1 MGLEGGGPQGSV
13 QVSIVV
19 PAYNEHDSLAQ
30 LHAEIAQAVQST
42 GLSHEIVFIDDG
54 STDDSWKL
62 MRELA
67 RGSPH
72 VRALRLRRHLGK
84 AAGLAAG
91 FAAARGEVIVTL
103 DADLQDDPA
112 EIPNFLAKL
121 GEGYHLVC
129 GWKLRRLDPLGKRL
143 ASKIFNAVVSRVG
156 GLRLHD
162 HNCGFRCMVREVART
177 VPMHGE
183 LHRYLPT
190 LAHAYGFRATEIG
203 VHHRARQFGRSKY
216 GWERHLRGALDLMT
230 ALLLGRY
237 RERPLHLLGGLGV
250 GVGLIGILL
259 GAVLA
264 VLRIV
269 GVRVPGVFGLGLL
282 ALGFVLI
289 GTQLA
294 LGGVVAELLVARAP
308 RASDIVAEEV
318 GAGD

>member
-1 MGLEGGGPQGSV
+1 MSQAGGGEQAV

-30 LHAEIAQAVQST
+30 LHGEIAQALAPT
-42 GLSHEIVFIDDG
+42 GLSHEIILIDDG
-54 STDDSWKL
+54 SSDDSWQV
-62 MRELA
+62 MRDLA
-67 RGSPH
+67 RGDPH
-72 VRALRLRRHLGK
+72 TRALRLRRHLGK

-91 FAAARGEVIVTL
+91 FAAARGEVIITL

-129 GWKLRRLDPLGKRL
+129 GWKVRRLDPLGKRL
-143 ASKIFNAVVSRVG
+143 PSKVFNAVVSRVG

-162 HNCGFRCMVREVART
+162 HNCGFRAMVREVART

-190 LAHAYGFRATEIG
+190 LAHAHGFRATEIG

-216 GWERHLRGALDLMT
+216 GWERHLRGALDLIT
-230 ALLLGRY
+230 AMLLGRY
-237 RERPLHLLGGLGV
+237 RERPLHLLGGWGVGFGAVGVLLGV
-250 GVGLIGILL
+250 
-259 GAVLA
+259 ALA

-269 GVRVPGVFGLGLL
+269 RVPVPGVFGLGLL
-282 ALGFVLI
+282 ALGLVLI
-289 GTQLA
+289 GVQLTA
-294 LGGVVAELLVARAP
+294 TGMVAELLVARAP
-308 RASDIVAEEV
+308 RAADIVAEEV
-318 GAGD
+318 GGD